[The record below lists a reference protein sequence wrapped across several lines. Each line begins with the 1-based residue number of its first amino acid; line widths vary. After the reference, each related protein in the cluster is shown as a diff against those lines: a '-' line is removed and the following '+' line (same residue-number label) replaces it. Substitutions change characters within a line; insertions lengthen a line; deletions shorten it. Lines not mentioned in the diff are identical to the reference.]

1 MQEDIKANGGQM
13 TKDLNVLI
21 DEKKAQIQDEKTW
34 VQRFFS
40 IKTFHAC
47 VMYVPELSLSFS
59 LFGVS
64 LQDFV
69 SVLQV
74 LPSRVTFH
82 AQILPISLSTSL
94 SRSITV
100 CRASTP
106 TLATL
111 SLRVQDVS

>member
-74 LPSRVTFH
+74 LLSRVTFH
-82 AQILPISLSTSL
+82 TQILSIPLPTSL

>member
-1 MQEDIKANGGQM
+1 VQEDIKANGGQIA
-13 TKDLNVLI
+13 KDLNVLI

-74 LPSRVTFH
+74 LLSRVTFH
-82 AQILPISLSTSL
+82 TQILSIPLSTSL

-100 CRASTP
+100 LPSEYP
-106 TLATL
+106 HPY
-111 SLRVQDVS
+111 